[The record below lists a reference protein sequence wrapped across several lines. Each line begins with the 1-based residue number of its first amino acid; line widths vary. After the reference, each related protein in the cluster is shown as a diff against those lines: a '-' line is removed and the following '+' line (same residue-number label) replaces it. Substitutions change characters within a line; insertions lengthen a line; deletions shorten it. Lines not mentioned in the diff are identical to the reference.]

1 MVMTAKRKL
10 PARRAEWGQ
19 LGPAMKA
26 LPNDQWREFV
36 YQYVIQPAGH
46 GALVAAARA
55 AGYGQNSSPA
65 NLAKIAW
72 RMSRDERMIAAIA
85 EESQKIIRVAGPEA
99 ANALLS
105 LVRDPTHREHGRAV
119 ALVLERTDP
128 VTTRHDVNVTHKIIY
143 PDTEAIEELRALRTI
158 GAPREKLIELFGQNG
173 LDRIERLEAA
183 HRADT
188 AKVIEGDFTEVHDG

>member
-1 MVMTAKRKL
+1 
-10 PARRAEWGQ
+10 
-19 LGPAMKA
+19 
-26 LPNDQWREFV
+26 
-36 YQYVIQPAGH
+36 
-46 GALVAAARA
+46 
-55 AGYGQNSSPA
+55 
-65 NLAKIAW
+65 
-72 RMSRDERMIAAIA
+72 MSRDERMIAAIA

-128 VTTRHDVNVTHKIIY
+128 VTTRHDVNVTHKIID